1 MSWLCFPNRNLNP
14 RPHIQSGR
22 GDHNDAEPPKIGL
35 LTLPWNQVQKPVAAK
50 LCSPHRDPVS
60 CETSFEVSLLL
71 LTCATQTDL
80 QEIVRITGAGPPYE
94 GQLSQ
99 LEQAEIT
106 TLGVSPSGTTSRVL
120 RYGQVIL
127 PGGQEALTEFLNS
140 YPVRLHTKDTDG
152 STARLFSHNPTRPLS
167 PEPGRPPHTNHPLP
181 SGPHLKRPG
190 WQGWFLRAPILA
202 PFIRHLFT
210 KD

>member
-1 MSWLCFPNRNLNP
+1 MPWLCFPSQEGPSNRNLNP

-22 GDHNDAEPPKIGL
+22 GDHTDAEPPKIGL

-50 LCSPHRDPVS
+50 ICSPHRDLVS
-60 CETSFEVSLLL
+60 CQTSF
-71 LTCATQTDL
+71 
-80 QEIVRITGAGPPYE
+80 EIVRITGAGPPYE

-120 RYGQVIL
+120 RYGQVRSL
-127 PGGQEALTEFLNS
+127 PGGPEALTEFLNS

-152 STARLFSHNPTRPLS
+152 STTRLVSHNPTRPLS

-202 PFIRHLFT
+202 PLIRHLST